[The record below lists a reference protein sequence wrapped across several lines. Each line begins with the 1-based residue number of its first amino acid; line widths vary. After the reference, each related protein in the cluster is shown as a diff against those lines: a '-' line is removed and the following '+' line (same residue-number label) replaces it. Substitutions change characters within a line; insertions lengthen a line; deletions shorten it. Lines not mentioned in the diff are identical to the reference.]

1 MAVKI
6 TCITKD
12 NGNHAN
18 PHQAITNFG
27 WVNEE
32 TRASGT
38 STLATMI
45 DFIERQGG
53 VAYTRDAHNRVAY
66 LTVRISSLGHKYLK
80 TIADGVESDN
90 LLSLPECIG

>member
-12 NGNHAN
+12 NGNHMN
-18 PHQAITNFG
+18 PHEAITNLG

-32 TRASGT
+32 TRAIGT
-38 STLATMI
+38 STREQMI
-45 DFIERQGG
+45 EFIEKQGGSAYTRDGYGG
-53 VAYTRDAHNRVAY
+53 VAYLIVKT
-66 LTVRISSLGHKYLK
+66 SSYENKYVK

-90 LLSLPECIG
+90 LLFLAEC